1 MIKLA
6 RKIAAELIID
16 SETTRHI
23 FDTPK
28 LDKGLIRLQKEMVKA
43 GVTGADSKM
52 PPEMIENLIGIY
64 EESFL
69 SVEGYEM
76 EEGGHV
82 EPDIIPPAHKIQV
95 ISGLITARLG
105 GPSKNSK
112 TASEA

>member
-6 RKIAAELIID
+6 RKIAAELVID
-16 SETTRHI
+16 GEKTRHF
-23 FDTPK
+23 FDTSK
-28 LDKGLIRLQKEMVKA
+28 LDKGLIRLQKEMFKA

-52 PPEMIENLIGIY
+52 PPEMIENLINIY
-64 EESFL
+64 EESF
-69 SVEGYEM
+69 SGVEGYEM

-95 ISGLITARLG
+95 ISGLVSARLG

-112 TASEA
+112 PASEA